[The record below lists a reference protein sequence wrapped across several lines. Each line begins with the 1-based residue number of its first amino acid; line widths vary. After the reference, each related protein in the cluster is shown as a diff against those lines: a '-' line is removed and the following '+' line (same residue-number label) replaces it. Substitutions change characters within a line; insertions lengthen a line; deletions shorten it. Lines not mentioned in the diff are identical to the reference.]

1 MNNLTDQIEQFLSKY
16 DFETLSASQQSQVI
30 AELGEDTYR
39 QMRSVVTGATALS
52 DKAPPLS
59 ADLKARIRSSS
70 QVQQATSNTMN
81 LKQFAIGLF
90 IGAVSTTLLL
100 KLFNTTHEQPN
111 HEIKQAIHTD
121 TIYVHTIDTIYQSIP
136 SEPTIITK
144 EIIKYLETPKDS
156 VVTATS
162 YAFAADSTNSS
173 QHRIVSTI
181 QQSLDSIVT
190 IAIQTPI
197 KKGRTVGDE
206 EELMNLL
213 SGVRAFGIDE

>member
-39 QMRSVVTGATALS
+39 QMRSVVSGSIALS
-52 DKAPPLS
+52 DSAPPLS
-59 ADLKARIRSSS
+59 ADLKAQIKSSS
-70 QVQQATSNTMN
+70 QVQQTTSSTMN

-100 KLFNTTHEQPN
+100 QFFNTTHEQPN
-111 HEIKQAIHTD
+111 EIKQAIHTD

-162 YAFAADSTNSS
+162 YAFADDSTNSS

>member
-1 MNNLTDQIEQFLSKY
+1 MNNLTDQIEQLLSQY
-16 DFETLSASQQSQVI
+16 NFDELSASQQSQVE
-30 AELGEDTYR
+30 AELGEETYR
-39 QMRSVVTGATALS
+39 QMRSVVSGSIALS
-52 DKAPPLS
+52 DSAPPLS
-59 ADLKARIRSSS
+59 ADLKAQIKSSS
-70 QVQQATSNTMN
+70 QVQQTTSSTMN

-100 KLFNTTHEQPN
+100 QFFNTTHKQPN
-111 HEIKQAIHTD
+111 EIKQAIHTD

-162 YAFAADSTNSS
+162 YAFADDSTNSS

-197 KKGRTVGDE
+197 KKLEMRK
-206 EELMNLL
+206 NL
-213 SGVRAFGIDE
+213 